1 MTREAISDKLIVVG
15 IDGMDPCLTRKY
27 MARGVMPNV
36 EKLMKH
42 GSYREDL
49 VLMGAQPTI
58 TPPCWTTLSTGAYP
72 ATHGI
77 TCFKK
82 QGNDIADLVYGM
94 GSDSCKAE
102 QLWDCFVDAG
112 KKTLVC
118 QWPGASWPPTKEDAN
133 LMVIDGTQPTFINML
148 PIIDSEEVIIAD
160 VKTDEITF
168 KPMAA
173 SDGNVPCVVKDLEEV
188 EVGAALR
195 DGGHL
200 THTILILKPEDGEHA
215 LSEAPYNIAFSPI
228 KDASGW
234 IFAPD
239 DAKEF
244 IALFNY
250 GFLRRPCL
258 ILKNEAGIY
267 DHVSIY
273 KNKKSTEPIVTL
285 YKDQFTR
292 DIWDEVID
300 GDSPKP
306 ATRDMLLL
314 EIAEDGTHIE
324 MYATGAGKPDN
335 DNHFYP
341 KALYHEL
348 TEKIGPIPT
357 MGNISGKSK
366 KLIGE
371 CHLGAWE
378 HEADWQAAAIHYL
391 IETKDVEVVFS
402 HYHNVDAMGHQI
414 MKYLKQRDF
423 SPMSAEDYDDLMQMV
438 YEQADRYIGR
448 YMDLLDNG
456 WTVALVSDHGQVC
469 PEHEPHLMGDGT
481 GVNIRVMADL
491 GFTTMK
497 KDADGNELYEID
509 WEKTIAVAPRGNHI
523 YLNIKGRNQHEV
535 KDADGNI
542 TIIDGLIDP
551 ADQYEVEE
559 QIMTALYN
567 YKDEKTGNRIFAL
580 ALRNKDAMLLGLGG
594 PDSGDIIY
602 FMAEGYN
609 IDHGCCL
616 STTQGCAETSVS
628 PLCVLAG
635 KGFKKNF
642 VTDRIIRQVDIAPT
656 LAYLGGV
663 RMPAQCEG
671 SILYQILEN
680 EF

>member
-1 MTREAISDKLIVVG
+1 MRKAVSDKIIVVG

-36 EKLMKH
+36 EKLIKH
-42 GSYREDL
+42 GSCRQDL

-102 QLWDCFVDAG
+102 QLWDCFVEAG

-118 QWPGASWPPTKEDAN
+118 QWPGASWPPTKDDPN
-133 LMVIDGTQPTFINML
+133 LLVIDGTQPTFINML
-148 PIIDSEEVIIAD
+148 PVIDSEEIIIAD
-160 VKTDEITF
+160 ERTEEVTF

-173 SDGNVPCVVKDLEEV
+173 TDGNVPCVIKDLEEI
-188 EVGAALR
+188 EIGETFK

-228 KDASGW
+228 KNASGW
-234 IFAPD
+234 AESPAE
-239 DAKEF
+239 AKEF
-244 IALFNY
+244 VLLLNY
-250 GFLRRPCL
+250 GFIRRNCL
-258 ILKNEAGIY
+258 ILKNENGVY
-267 DHVSIY
+267 DRVAIY
-273 KNKKSTEPIVTL
+273 KNKKSTQPLVTL
-285 YKDQFTR
+285 YKGEYTR
-292 DIWDEVID
+292 DVWDEVLD
-300 GDSPKP
+300 GEVAKP

-314 EIAEDGTHIE
+314 DIAEDGSHIE
-324 MYATGAGKPDN
+324 MYATGACKPDY
-335 DNHFYP
+335 DDHFYP
-341 KALYHEL
+341 KSLYYEL
-348 TEKIGPIPT
+348 TDKIGPIPT

-366 KLIGE
+366 KYIGQ

-391 IETKDVEVVFS
+391 IENKGVEVVFS
-402 HYHNVDAMGHQI
+402 HYHNVDQMGHQI
-414 MKYLKQRDF
+414 MKYLTKRDF
-423 SPMSAEDYDDLMQMV
+423 SPMSPEDYDELMQMV
-438 YEQADRYIGR
+438 YEQADRYIGK

-481 GVNIRVMADL
+481 GVNIRVMEEL
-491 GFTTMK
+491 GFTVMK
-497 KDADGNELYEID
+497 KDANGQDLYEID

-523 YLNIKGRNQHEV
+523 YLNIKGRNHHTL
-535 KDADGNI
+535 ADG
-542 TIIDGLIDP
+542 TIIDGIVEP
-551 ADQYEVEE
+551 AEQYEVEE
-559 QIMTALYN
+559 QIMTALYGC
-567 YKDEKTGNRIFAL
+567 KDEKTGKRIFAL

-594 PDSGDIIY
+594 PASGDIIY

-609 IDHGCCL
+609 IDHGCSL

-635 KGFKKNF
+635 KGFKQNF
-642 VTDRIIRQVDIAPT
+642 ITDRIIRQVDIAPT

-663 RMPAQCEG
+663 RMPKQCEG
-671 SILYQILEN
+671 AIVYQVLEH